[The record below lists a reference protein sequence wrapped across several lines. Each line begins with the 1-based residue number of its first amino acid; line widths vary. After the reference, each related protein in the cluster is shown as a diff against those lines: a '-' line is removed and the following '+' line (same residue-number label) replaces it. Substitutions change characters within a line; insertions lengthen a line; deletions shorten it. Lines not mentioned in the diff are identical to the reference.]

1 MELEKFIRN
10 FEEQF
15 DEVEEGSISSET
27 NFKNIEEYGS
37 LTAMGIIAMVD
48 SEYGVTISGDIL
60 KKSETVK
67 DLFEFVKANK

>member
-1 MELEKFIRN
+1 MELERFIQN

-15 DEVEEGSISSET
+15 DEVKEGSITAET
-27 NFKNIEEYGS
+27 EYKSIEEYGS

-67 DLFEFVKANK
+67 DLFEIVKANK